1 MSAETEILIA
11 TVDRLFGDLAKNA
24 ADSRTQTGALLPWD
38 DIEASGVGSLLVPE
52 SAGGFGGKYQD
63 AYAVL
68 ARAGWHTLALPIAET
83 LLARA
88 LLAGAGIDP
97 PPGPA
102 SIAVDV
108 RGEVGGTAAGG
119 FHYTGT
125 LAAVPWGASVGHVLF
140 ETQQRGEQRLICVA
154 VSDASE
160 RQPAVNLAGEP
171 RDRLEFEAVP
181 LRIHVMGDSRAGMP
195 GFSTAAHGGLIALAA
210 LLRVAQIAGALQ
222 WVLQQCI
229 EHSSTRQQFGRSL
242 SQFQVIQHQLALLA
256 EETAAVTCSALAAC
270 VAADRGDAQL
280 EIAAAKLRANQAIGL
295 ATSIA
300 HQVHGAVGITQEHA
314 LQRATRRLWSWRAE
328 FGGERDWAL
337 TLGRSIVAAGA
348 DRLWPIVTARG
359 DRIDAAD
366 LERP

>member
-1 MSAETEILIA
+1 MSGETEILIA
-11 TVDRLFGDLAKNA
+11 TVDRLFGDIAKNA
-24 ADSRTQTGALLPWD
+24 ADSRTQIGAPFAWD
-38 DIEASGVGSLLVPE
+38 DIEASGVGLLLVPE

-63 AYAVL
+63 ACAVL
-68 ARAGWHTLALPIAET
+68 NRAGWHTLALPIAET

-97 PPGPA
+97 PTGPA
-102 SIAVDV
+102 SIAVDE
-108 RGEVGGTAAGG
+108 RGELGGTAASG

-125 LAAVPWGASVGHVLF
+125 LADVPWGASVGHVLF
-140 ETQQRGEQRLICVA
+140 ETQQRGEMRLICLA
-154 VSDASE
+154 VSDASQ
-160 RQPAVNLAGEP
+160 RHPAANLAGEP
-171 RDRLEFEAVP
+171 RDRLKFEAAP
-181 LRIHVMGDSRAGMP
+181 LRIHGVDDGCAGLP
-195 GFSTAAHGGLIALAA
+195 AFASEPHGGLIALAA

-229 EHSSTRQQFGRSL
+229 EHSSTRRQFGRSL

-256 EETAAVTCSALAAC
+256 EESAAVTCGALAAC
-270 VAADRGDAQL
+270 VAADRGDAQF
-280 EIAAAKLRANQAIGL
+280 EIASVKLRANQAIGI

-300 HQVHGAVGITQEHA
+300 HQVHGAIGVTQEHA

-348 DRLWPIVTARG
+348 DRLWPILTARG
-359 DRIDAAD
+359 DRIDAVDSDAT
-366 LERP
+366 